1 MTTEERVAKEINE
14 IPSTI
19 HIGDKEFKVRP
30 LTFGQIIDAS
40 AIVSNML
47 EIVPED
53 GEDIITVNFKH
64 ADDIEKM
71 IDIAMI
77 ILFRNPEERTDE
89 MRKFLRNNLTEE
101 NYTPLQEMYIE
112 RLETDFFLSTII
124 FLKKYLNVAK
134 PTKATP
140 LGQSGTEQ

>member
-1 MTTEERVAKEINE
+1 MTTEERVAREINE

-40 AIVSNML
+40 TIVSNMR
-47 EIVPED
+47 EVVPDD
-53 GEDIITVNFKH
+53 GEDIITANFKH
-64 ADDIEKM
+64 TDDIEKM
-71 IDIAMI
+71 IDVAMI
-77 ILFRNPEERTDE
+77 ILFRNPEERTDK

-112 RLETDFFLSTII
+112 RLETGFFLNTII
-124 FLKKYLNVAK
+124 FLKKYLNVTK
-134 PTKATP
+134 PTKVIP
-140 LGQSGTEQ
+140 PGPSGTEQ